1 MKMFC
6 LILIFTMGIF
16 LCCSGALLAQ
26 DKGEDIDLFTDST
39 DVQQKDLSGEQEVTG
54 VLSKNEEK
62 LVLITL
68 DFGDIVINVSK
79 DKKEELLKYVEAE
92 IIVKGLVT
100 KNNDVYEIKL
110 ESFKEAPVEFEDE
123 DYEEKLDDSDPPK
136 TKENETPDS
145 NSDTS
150 QDEDW

>member
-26 DKGEDIDLFTDST
+26 DEGEDIDLFNDST

-54 VLSKNEEK
+54 VLSENEEK